1 MCSLIGSH
9 RNLYYST
16 TQPFNARIYV
26 RKWRIYARVRSFAIA
41 SLCLLFDTLLTND
54 IISAYVYD
62 ENVLTFIQTLS
73 EAKFISSD
81 IVSCPTS
88 SC

>member
-1 MCSLIGSH
+1 MNGSMVGFM
-9 RNLYYST
+9 LPS
-16 TQPFNARIYV
+16 PCIS
-26 RKWRIYARVRSFAIA
+26 I
-41 SLCLLFDTLLTND
+41 DTLLTND
-54 IISAYVYD
+54 IISAYMYD
-62 ENVLTFIQTLS
+62 QNVLTFIQTLS